1 MSAKAQAGRTARARG
16 RQRERAVA
24 ALMREEGWGVGS
36 RRYEKGPGDIL
47 ASRAI
52 DEPLVDDF
60 GDEGGLAEVRL
71 VEVKSTLTPYA
82 HFSPAERA
90 EMVAYAERIGATAWL
105 AHWPKGGKLAMIP
118 SSKWPS

>member
-1 MSAKAQAGRTARARG
+1 MNRSQAGRTSRARG
-16 RQRERAVA
+16 SQRERAVA

-47 ASRAI
+47 ASRDHGI
-52 DEPLVDDF
+52 LDHDYVGF
-60 GDEGGLAEVRL
+60 ITAEVRL